1 MAIWYERAPF
11 IQTKEAFRFQIDPF
25 RLVGVSV
32 DCEIHYQKCYVYEC
46 EQNKLTNIFLYS
58 YILIQKHNI
67 EGKII
72 PLLWTL
78 WLPLFLP

>member
-1 MAIWYERAPF
+1 MNMRHSS
-11 IQTKEAFRFQIDPF
+11 TLRKRFVFKLILL

-32 DCEIHYQKCYVYEC
+32 DGEIHYQKGYVYEC
-46 EQNKLTNIFLYS
+46 EQNKLTNIFLYY

-72 PLLWTL
+72 PLL
-78 WLPLFLP
+78 

>member
-1 MAIWYERAPF
+1 MAIWYEHAPF
-11 IQTKEAFRFQIDPF
+11 IHTKEAFRFQIDPF

-32 DCEIHYQKCYVYEC
+32 DGEIHYQKGYVYEC
-46 EQNKLTNIFLYS
+46 EQDKLTNIFLYY

-78 WLPLFLP
+78 W